1 MTKVWIGIG
10 SNLGQREKHLYRA
23 LQNIAGLK
31 DTRIVTLSSV
41 YVTEPQ
47 GLTEQPSFYN
57 MVVEVETGLAPHDL
71 LKHLL
76 AIERILGRVRTVRYG
91 PRTID
96 LDILLYGE
104 TVLSD
109 EHLIVPHPRMVER
122 SFVLVPLIEIFPEAH
137 DPRTGQPL
145 KAYLNR
151 LQGQGIERAHESVQQ
166 MIKGSIGTF
175 GTADEASTAYGSR
188 FDINDKDEP

>member
-1 MTKVWIGIG
+1 
-10 SNLGQREKHLYRA
+10 
-23 LQNIAGLK
+23 QNIAGLK

-57 MVVEVETGLAPHDL
+57 MVVEVETGLTPHDL

-96 LDILLYGE
+96 LDILLYGDR
-104 TVLSD
+104 VVSD

-122 SFVLVPLIEIFPEAH
+122 SFVLVPLIEIFPEAY

-166 MIKGSIGTF
+166 MIKGSIGTSVK
-175 GTADEASTAYGSR
+175 ADEASSANGSR
-188 FDINDKDEP
+188 FDISDKDKP